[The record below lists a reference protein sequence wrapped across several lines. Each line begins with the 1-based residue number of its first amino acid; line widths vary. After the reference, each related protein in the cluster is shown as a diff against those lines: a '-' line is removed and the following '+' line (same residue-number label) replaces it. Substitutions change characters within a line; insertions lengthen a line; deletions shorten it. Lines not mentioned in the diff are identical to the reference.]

1 MLWTT
6 AMLAEK
12 TRLTQ
17 RHIRNLINSGKIEA
31 QKAGHDWIISD
42 DEAKRF
48 LTERGIIEESKEES
62 SE

>member
-1 MLWTT
+1 
-6 AMLAEK
+6 
-12 TRLTQ
+12 
-17 RHIRNLINSGKIEA
+17 LINAGKIEA

-48 LTERGIIEESKEES
+48 LTERGVIEESEEES

>member
-1 MLWTT
+1 
-6 AMLAEK
+6 MLAEK
-12 TRLTQ
+12 SGLTQ
-17 RHIRNLINSGKIEA
+17 RHIRNLINAGKIEA

-48 LTERGIIEESKEES
+48 LTERGVIEESEEES